1 MRPDLAS
8 EICLHR
14 LPRAIARECH
24 NGENACRRE
33 SFVIRLI
40 VFYNLQPGSDEA
52 EFLRRRQNERR
63 DPVASVSGVQRADFG
78 LVTESPLPG
87 QGRTPNDLPWR
98 FMTVAEWDTR
108 AAFESS
114 FYDEGL
120 QAQFSEIHS
129 KASDVLFLVSEV
141 LTGTDRRKEAS

>member
-1 MRPDLAS
+1 M
-8 EICLHR
+8 
-14 LPRAIARECH
+14 
-24 NGENACRRE
+24 
-33 SFVIRLI
+33 IRLI
-40 VFYNLQPGSDEA
+40 VFYNLLPGSDEA

-63 DPVASVSGVQRADFG
+63 DPVASVAGVQRADFG

-114 FYDEGL
+114 FYNEDL
-120 QAQFSEIHS
+120 QAQFSEINS
-129 KASDVLFLVSEV
+129 KASDVLFLVTEV